1 MNYHIDCEIHTHTLA
16 SGHAYGT
23 IREMAQAASEK
34 GLSLLGV
41 SDHGPGV
48 PGACHHAF
56 FGCYNR
62 MCRNIYGVEIL
73 GGAELNVLND
83 GSIHFPE
90 NYFKYLDY
98 AIVGI
103 HSPCY
108 EDEGAEK
115 NTDNV
120 ISCMRNPKVFFVS
133 HPDSDKLPMNYER
146 LVPAAKELHVALEIN
161 NSSLRFPETR
171 PGCLENYRKMLTL
184 CMEHGCPIVV
194 STDSHDPCEVGN
206 FDKALQFLAEL
217 NFPEELI
224 VNTSAKKLK
233 EFIGY
238 QK

>member
-1 MNYHIDCEIHTHTLA
+1 VKYHIDCEIHTHTLM
-16 SGHAYGT
+16 SGHAYGSP
-23 IREMAQAASEK
+23 REMAQAAAEK
-34 GLSLLGV
+34 GLSLLGL

-48 PGACHHAF
+48 PGTCHHAF
-56 FGCYNR
+56 FGCYDR
-62 MCRNIYGVEIL
+62 MCRNVHGVEIL

-83 GSIHFPE
+83 GSIYFPE

-103 HSPCY
+103 HPPCY
-108 EDEGAEK
+108 EDEGAER

-120 ISCMRNPKVFFVS
+120 ISCMKNPKVFFVS

-146 LVPAAKELHVALEIN
+146 LVPAAKELHVALELN
-161 NSSLRFPETR
+161 NSSLLCPSKR
-171 PGCLENYRKMLTL
+171 PGCVENYRKMLTL
-184 CMEHGCPIVV
+184 CMEHNCPIVV
-194 STDSHDPCEVGN
+194 STDSHDPCEVGV
-206 FDKALQFLAEL
+206 FEPALSFLAEL

-224 VNTSAKKLK
+224 VNTSAEKLK